1 MTYKFYTYTTYIF
14 TTLLS
19 TINKKKTRHKQKLF
33 FPTNYFYPSIFFQ
46 SKTRC
51 RWFCKYGRLTAHLF
65 EKNLFY
71 ILPDSLIVSIL
82 RKKSI
87 VQRYVQFITERM
99 FTYTF
104 LYTKSF
110 FLPAALVALFK
121 TAKPTGKN
129 FIKKTAAHHYF
140 AYTAMNYCI
149 TLSCKMSF
157 NTILK
162 KHLPLPSFGIA
173 RQLLVIYF
181 YLCRSIKQKGTKHH
195 HHQSNHLH
203 STFVW
208 YTINTIFKLF
218 ITFFEQQSRA
228 AAEIIKS

>member
-1 MTYKFYTYTTYIF
+1 M
-14 TTLLS
+14 
-19 TINKKKTRHKQKLF
+19 
-33 FPTNYFYPSIFFQ
+33 
-46 SKTRC
+46 
-51 RWFCKYGRLTAHLF
+51 
-65 EKNLFY
+65 
-71 ILPDSLIVSIL
+71 
-82 RKKSI
+82 
-87 VQRYVQFITERM
+87 QRYVHFITERM

-129 FIKKTAAHHYF
+129 FIKKTAAQHYF

-181 YLCRSIKQKGTKHH
+181 YLCRSIKQKGTKH
-195 HHQSNHLH
+195 SIIEAIIFIVNLCG
-203 STFVW
+203 
-208 YTINTIFKLF
+208 TINTIFKLF
-218 ITFFEQQSRA
+218 ITFEQQSRA